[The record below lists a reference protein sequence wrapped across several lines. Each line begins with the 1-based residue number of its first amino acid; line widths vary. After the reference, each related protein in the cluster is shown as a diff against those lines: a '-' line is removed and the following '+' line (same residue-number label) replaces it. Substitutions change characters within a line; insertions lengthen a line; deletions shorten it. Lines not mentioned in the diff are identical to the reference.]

1 MDDTTFLWIAAI
13 LVGCSIAAFAIA
25 RARGLPDALTYAVA
39 GLLTGPIG
47 ILLAVFVRGPEPE
60 PLPAGSRDDAVASL
74 SQLADLRARG
84 VLTEQE
90 YQTKK
95 TGIVSRL

>member
-1 MDDTTFLWIAAI
+1 VDNDTFLWITAI
-13 LVGCSIAAFAIA
+13 LIACAIAAFAIA
-25 RARGLPDALTYAVA
+25 RARGLPDALTYGVA

-47 ILLAVFVRGPEPE
+47 ILLAVFIGAPEPE
-60 PLPAGSRDDAVASL
+60 RLPAGSRDEAVASL

-90 YQTKK
+90 YQSKK
-95 TGIVSRL
+95 TGVVSRL